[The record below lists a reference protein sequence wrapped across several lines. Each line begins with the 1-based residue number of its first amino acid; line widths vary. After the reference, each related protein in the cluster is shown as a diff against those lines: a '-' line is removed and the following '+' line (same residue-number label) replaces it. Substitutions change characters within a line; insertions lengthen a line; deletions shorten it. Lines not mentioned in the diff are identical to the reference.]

1 MLAGSSIGSTLNTA
15 LTYSLPKDLRLVREV
30 NMVGVV
36 DDSHIL
42 QDAQALERPGVYQ
55 FGDCHL
61 L

>member
-1 MLAGSSIGSTLNTA
+1 MGSTLSTA
-15 LTYSLPKDLRLVREV
+15 LMYSLPKDLRLVREV

-42 QDAQALERPGVYQ
+42 QDAQAFERPGVDQ

>member
-1 MLAGSSIGSTLNTA
+1 MLAGSSMGSTLSTA
-15 LTYSLPKDLRLVREV
+15 LMYSLPKDLRLVREV

-42 QDAQALERPGVYQ
+42 QDAQAFERPGVDQ